1 MSFYVSLNILLLPF
15 FAAPYFWV
23 VPQRYWRQLSR
34 MVFVHTEGV
43 AKATANRRKQSRR
56 GSEGGWYKSSL

>member
-1 MSFYVSLNILLLPF
+1 
-15 FAAPYFWV
+15 
-23 VPQRYWRQLSR
+23 